1 MPARYDVFLS
11 YHWRDQTPVHALAE
25 KLLNQNLH
33 VFLDRWYLTP
43 GQPWPEL
50 LEQALAT
57 CGAVA
62 VCIGPGEMGSW
73 QQREQHYALDRQTRE
88 KGFPV
93 IPVLMPGAE
102 PPLGFIRQNTW
113 VDFRAGLSDDLP
125 LQLLAAAVRREPP
138 DALLRER
145 QRETLATIC
154 PYRGLQFFREEDAAF
169 LFGRDAAIET
179 LYKALQQR
187 PFIALVGPS
196 GSGKSSVVRAGLCP
210 KLRQERL
217 APWEIATLVPGGR
230 PFHHLAG
237 VLLPLLQTDL
247 REVDRLDETTKLAQK
262 LTAGAIELRD
272 VIQRILEKQAGTRR
286 FLLVVDQWEELYTHG
301 RADGKIAPESSA
313 FIDQLLQATATGPL
327 SVLLTLRADF
337 MGDAIG
343 YRPLSDRL
351 QDGQVNLAP
360 MNPEELQQAITQPAA
375 LLQTGFESGLAERI
389 IKAVDNQPGHLP
401 LVEFVLQRLWEAV
414 GRNKPAPAGVSG
426 ELSGQMPETVVARP
440 LRLRSGQAYSGLP
453 HKLNSTGGMLRHQ
466 DYEAM
471 GGLEG
476 SIAHTAD
483 QVYQALPAADRPK
496 VEKLFLQL
504 VQISETAAAT
514 RRRANLAE
522 LDEPS
527 RQIVRYLADARLLVT
542 SEGTVEVAHEALIR
556 HWQLLRGWL
565 DLDREFLL
573 WRKRLQEAMEAWD
586 RAGHDGAALLSGA
599 RLKEA
604 ERWQKQRMDLTGPE
618 ISFIRLSVRRRSTG
632 RLWAAGL
639 ATALL
644 LGVSFAGYVVQ
655 ERITWRAGFYI
666 WLAKAGIYYLH
677 PAMVDIPGG
686 SFMMGSADTD
696 KRGQKEERPQ
706 QKVTIQPFQMG
717 KYEVTFDEYDVFSHL
732 IEKEGG
738 CADGHEINRTVGDEG
753 WGRGEQPV
761 INVSWSDAVCYAQW
775 LTKHTPEAYRLPSEA
790 EWEYAARAGT
800 ETAYWW
806 GDEIGNNQANCIR
819 CGSQWDGKQT
829 APVGSFPD
837 NDFKLHDT
845 AGNVW
850 EWVADCWHQDYTNA
864 PADGS
869 VWQGG
874 DCERRVARGGSWDYN
889 QGCARAAYRYHY
901 HPDYRFSFIG
911 FRLVCVAPIL
921 KH

>member
-113 VDFRAGLSDDLP
+113 VDFRTGLSDDLP

-145 QRETLATIC
+145 QLETLATLC

-169 LFGRDAAIET
+169 LFGRDAAIAT

-247 REVDRLDETTKLAQK
+247 REVDRLDETAKLAQK

-301 RADGKIAPESSA
+301 RVDGKIAQESSA

-327 SVLLTLRADF
+327 TVLLTLRADF

-360 MNPEELQQAITQPAA
+360 MNPEELLSAITQPAA

-401 LVEFVLQRLWEAV
+401 LVEFVLQRLWEA
-414 GRNKPAPAGVSG
+414 KPA
-426 ELSGQMPETVVARP
+426 
-440 LRLRSGQAYSGLP
+440 
-453 HKLNSTGGMLRHQ
+453 GMLRHH

-471 GGLEG
+471 GELEG

-483 QVYQALPAADRPK
+483 QVYQALPAADQPK

-542 SEGTVEVAHEALIR
+542 NEETVEVAHEALIH

-586 RAGHDGAALLSGA
+586 KAKRDTAALLSGA

-604 ERWQKQRMDLTGPE
+604 ERWQKQREDLTGLE
-618 ISFIRLSVRRRSTG
+618 AAFIRLGLRRQRKN
-632 RLWAAGL
+632 RVLAAGL

-686 SFMMGSADTD
+686 SFMMGSSDLEKD
-696 KRGQKEERPQ
+696 SNDNERPQ
-706 QKVTIQPFQMG
+706 HKVTIQPFQMG
-717 KYEVTFDEYDVFSHL
+717 RYEVTFDEYDVFSHL

-738 CADGHEINRTVGDEG
+738 CADGHKIEIANDAG
-753 WGRGEQPV
+753 WGRGRQPV
-761 INVSWSDAVCYAQW
+761 INVSWYDAVCYAQW
-775 LTKHTPEAYRLPSEA
+775 LTKHTPEVYRLPSEA

-800 ETAYWW
+800 KTAYWW
-806 GDEIGNNQANCIR
+806 GDDIGNNRANCSG
-819 CGSQWDGKQT
+819 CGSQWDAKQT
-829 APVGSFPD
+829 APVGSFPA
-837 NDFKLHDT
+837 NPFGLHDT

-850 EWVADCWHQDYTNA
+850 EWVADCWHEDYQNA

-874 DCERRVARGGSWDYN
+874 DCELRVARGGSWHNSQDN
-889 QGCARAAYRYHY
+889 ARAAARSINL
-901 HPDYRFSFIG
+901 PDFRLSYLG

>member
-1 MPARYDVFLS
+1 MTTHYDVFIS
-11 YHWRDQTPVHALAE
+11 YHWHDQASVQTLAE
-25 KLLNQNLH
+25 KLRAQNLI

-43 GQPWPEL
+43 GQPWPQL
-50 LEQALAT
+50 LEQALAS

-62 VCIGPGEMGSW
+62 VCVGQGEMGPW
-73 QQREQHYALDRQTRE
+73 QQREMFSALDRQAKE
-88 KGFPV
+88 VGFPV
-93 IPVLMPGAE
+93 IPVLLPGAE
-102 PPLGFIRQNTW
+102 PPLGFLKQNTW
-113 VDFRAGLSDDLP
+113 VDLRTGLNDEFP
-125 LQLLAAAVRREPP
+125 LQLLAAAVRGEPP
-138 DALLRER
+138 AALLVER
-145 QRETLATIC
+145 QRETLASIC
-154 PYRGLQFFREEDAAF
+154 PYRGLQYFREEDAAF
-169 LFGRDAAIET
+169 FFGRGQAVAE
-179 LYKALQQR
+179 LYQAVQQR
-187 PFIALVGPS
+187 TFIALVGPS
-196 GSGKSSVVRAGLCP
+196 GSGKSSVVRAGLVP
-210 KLRQERL
+210 KLRKDIQT
-217 APWEIATLVPGGR
+217 PWEIVTLVPGGR
-230 PFHHLAG
+230 PFQNLANR
-237 VLLPLLQTDL
+237 LLPLLETDL
-247 REVDRLDETTKLAQK
+247 REVDRLTETGKLAQTLK
-262 LTAGAIELRD
+262 EGTIQLCD
-272 VIQRILEKQAGTRR
+272 VLARILAKQAGTRR
-286 FLLVVDQWEELYTHG
+286 ILLVVDQAEELFTHD
-301 RADGKIAPESSA
+301 RVDGKIAQESIA
-313 FIDQLLQATATGPL
+313 FIDQLLQATTTSPL
-327 SVLLTLRADF
+327 TVVLTLRADF

-343 YRPLSDRL
+343 YRPLADRL
-351 QDGQVNLAP
+351 QGGQVNLGP
-360 MNPEELQQAITQPAA
+360 MTAEELLSAITQPAA

-440 LRLRSGQAYSGLP
+440 YSGLP
-453 HKLNSTGGMLRHQ
+453 HKLNSTGGMLRHH

-471 GGLEG
+471 GELEG

-483 QVYQALPAADRPK
+483 QVYQALPAADQPK

-542 SEGTVEVAHEALIR
+542 NEETVEVAHEALIH

-586 RAGHDGAALLSGA
+586 KAKRDTAALLSGA

-604 ERWQKQRMDLTGPE
+604 ERWQKQREDLTGLE
-618 ISFIRLSVRRRSTG
+618 AAFIRLGLRRQRKN
-632 RLWAAGL
+632 RVLAAGL

-706 QKVTIQPFQMG
+706 HKVTIQPFQMG
-717 KYEVTFDEYDVFSHL
+717 RYEVTFDEYDVFLHL

-738 CADGHEINRTVGDEG
+738 CADGHEIHRIVSDEG

-761 INVSWSDAVCYAQW
+761 INVSWYDAVCYAQW

-790 EWEYAARAGT
+790 EWEYAARART
-800 ETAYWW
+800 DTAYWW
-806 GDEIGNNQANCIR
+806 GDDIGNNRANCIG
-819 CGSQWDGKQT
+819 CGSQWDVKQT
-829 APVGSFPD
+829 APVGSFPA

-845 AGNVW
+845 VGNVS
-850 EWVADCWHQDYTNA
+850 EWVEDCWHEDYQNA
-864 PADGS
+864 PVDGS

-874 DCERRVARGGSWDYN
+874 NCKRRVARGGSWDDYR
-889 QGCARAAYRYHY
+889 GLARAAARFYD
-901 HPDYRFSFIG
+901 HPDDRDNFIG

>member
-25 KLLNQNLH
+25 KLRNQNLH

-43 GQPWPEL
+43 GQLWPEL

-113 VDFRAGLSDDLP
+113 VDFRTGLSDDLP

-138 DALLRER
+138 GALLRER
-145 QRETLATIC
+145 QLETLATIC

-247 REVDRLDETTKLAQK
+247 REVDRLDETAKLAQK

-272 VIQRILEKQAGTRR
+272 VIQRILEKQTGTRR

-301 RADGKIAPESSA
+301 RMDGKIAQESST

-327 SVLLTLRADF
+327 TVLLTLRADF

-360 MNPEELQQAITQPAA
+360 MNPEELFSAITQPAA

-440 LRLRSGQAYSGLP
+440 YSGLP

-471 GGLEG
+471 GELEG

-483 QVYQALPAADRPK
+483 EVYQRLPASEQPK

-504 VQISETAAAT
+504 VQVSETAAPT
-514 RRRANLAE
+514 RRRAHWSE
-522 LDEPS
+522 WDEAS
-527 RQIVRYLADARLLVT
+527 RSIVRRLADARLLVT
-542 SEGTVEVAHEALIR
+542 SADTVEVAHEALIR
-556 HWQLLRGWL
+556 HWQTLRGWL
-565 DLDREFLL
+565 DQHQEFLL

-586 RAGHDGAALLSGA
+586 KAKRDTAALLSGA

-604 ERWQKQRMDLTGPE
+604 ERWQKQREDLTRPE
-618 ISFIRLSVRRRSTG
+618 AAFIRLGLRRQRKN
-632 RLWAAGL
+632 RVLAAGL

-686 SFMMGSADTD
+686 SFMMGSSDTD
-696 KRGQKEERPQ
+696 ERGDKNERPQ
-706 QKVTIQPFQMG
+706 HKVTIKPFQMG
-717 KYEVTFDEYDVFSHL
+717 RYEVTFDEYDVFSHL
-732 IEKEGG
+732 IKKEGG
-738 CADGHEINRTVGDEG
+738 CAHGHEINRTVGDEG

-761 INVSWSDAVCYAQW
+761 INVSWDDAVCYAQW
-775 LTKHTPEAYRLPSEA
+775 LSKHTPETYRLPSEA
-790 EWEYAARAGT
+790 EWEYAARART
-800 ETAYWW
+800 DTAYWW
-806 GDEIGNNQANCIR
+806 GDEIGKNQANCSG

-829 APVGSFPD
+829 APVGSFPA
-837 NDFKLHDT
+837 NPFGLHDT
-845 AGNVW
+845 AGNVM
-850 EWVADCWHQDYTNA
+850 EWVADCRHEDYQNA

-874 DCERRVARGGSWDYN
+874 DCERRVARGGSWDHLRDD
-889 QGCARAAYRYHY
+889 ARAAYRSYN
-901 HPDYRFSFIG
+901 HPDNRSNLIG